1 MFLSQ
6 GSSDVISSPLLAIL
20 SKLSTSLHTQSLRG
34 EGKLQFAMSS
44 YIIHSVSAGPT
55 ACTLARKVVNQ

>member
-20 SKLSTSLHTQSLRG
+20 SKLSTSLHTQSLR